1 MGVKSRI
8 VQKEVM
14 ELNLIPFMNLL
25 SVLLVFLLATSA
37 YVQLSVLDISLPPT
51 AGPGS
56 KKQEEKPQKKDEDI
70 TLTVLISDQAFTV
83 GARGGFLPSILK
95 QGGKYDYEK
104 LGEQL
109 KKVKGQFPSREEII
123 ITAEPNIIYDIIVGV
138 MDKCRENGFPNVSI
152 GAIQ

>member
-1 MGVKSRI
+1 MGVESRI
-8 VQKEVM
+8 VPKEVM

-37 YVQLSVLDISLPPT
+37 YVQMATLDISLPPT
-51 AGPGS
+51 AGPGA
-56 KKQEEKPQKKDEDI
+56 KKQEDKPQTKQDDI
-70 TLTVLISDQAFTV
+70 TLTVLISSQGFTI

-95 QGGKYDYEK
+95 EGGRYNYDK

-109 KKVKGQFPSREEII
+109 KKIKGQFAEREEII
-123 ITAEPNIIYDIIVGV
+123 ITAEPGIIYEIIVGV
-138 MDKCRENGFPNVSI
+138 MDKCRENGFPNISI